1 MASVLHGSAR
11 NTPRIL
17 ARAHSSESAG
27 PSPRQSIRPQR
38 QNRPEMAQSD
48 RDIRCANGAQKA
60 KKHCPDVGRRGH
72 HCGISTQNA
81 PATRRC
87 AGGSEEQRPKPQPK
101 CLTSLP
107 PAARDLPVAGGR
119 DHRKAQMVQDL
130 GNWLRQP
137 RVRQIDDHAK
147 SVQLPIAHLN
157 HRHRTSP
164 QTCRRQIAPVTFLS
178 GRG

>member
-1 MASVLHGSAR
+1 MFHGSAR

-17 ARAHSSESAG
+17 AELTAAKAPARLLASQYGLNVKTVLKWRNRTRH
-27 PSPRQSIRPQR
+27 PMRQL
-38 QNRPEMAQSD
+38 
-48 RDIRCANGAQKA
+48 KA

-147 SVQLPIAHLN
+147 SVQLPIAHLSY
-157 HRHRTSP
+157 RHCTSP